1 MQLEGQTPASGRLRR
16 TLRFLLIAVFADLA
30 LFVAI
35 VYAHA
40 VTSAPGLVPMAAIS
54 AAILLVLSLGA
65 LGAGLAYSWRA
76 YPQHRQA
83 IVFVAAMTLVVLIAH
98 SYVINTPPASDQ
110 RAPVTGA
117 IGAHLVSSDVG
128 DGSTPLLTVDSSI
141 AGQNLTVV
149 ATASGSQAIADLVLN
164 APNAVSGPGFGNRAT
179 FASPLESGESVT
191 GTWLVSGQ
199 ASNLSVSYQSLN
211 CYSTS
216 SLEYGCIM
224 DEIFYVPEGMALLNG
239 QQCSTG
245 VNAPP
250 DCHLEHPP
258 LVPALL
264 AAGMAVFGQFSAV
277 GWRFA
282 PALLGTFS
290 IPLLFGLAWKISG
303 SKRIAYLSAILL
315 AVDVMFFSQSG
326 GALLDAPEV
335 FFGLA
340 AFFAYFAGL
349 KVWKFDKYVISGA
362 ILGLAG
368 LAKETA
374 IFMALALL
382 TYILVFEDEKIRH
395 RSFAVLKVA
404 AVVAAVFIV
413 GLQAYDSVL
422 VSPSLPGTTSCPMN
436 GNTFVQQIGYML
448 CYGASLNAGCPWAC
462 GWKDNNLGTYITPFN
477 WVTYYSPI
485 AYLRT
490 VVSVCPNSVNG
501 VCQGGEYSYVSV
513 AYYGVTNFLE
523 TWTIYVWIPL
533 VGYALYRHSRQKQ
546 PTLEVF
552 GLESPGT
559 TTPRLPLEG
568 ELRFAAFTLV
578 FFLWSYLP
586 YVALFFAD
594 RVTYPFYFLPAVP
607 AMAMGTTYW
616 LTRNWF
622 PKWLIYVYV
631 ATAFVFFF
639 IYFPYKGFLPDWLR
653 VLIGH

>member
-1 MQLEGQTPASGRLRR
+1 MQQEVLPSASRGLRR
-16 TLRFLLIAVFADLA
+16 ILRFLIIAVFADLA
-30 LFVAI
+30 LFVVI

-40 VTSAPGLVPMAAIS
+40 ASSASGLVPLAVVS

-65 LGAGLAYSWRA
+65 LGVGLAYSWRA
-76 YPQHRQA
+76 YPQHRRA
-83 IVFVAAMTLVVLIAH
+83 IVFVAAITLVVLLAH
-98 SYVINTPPASDQ
+98 AYIINTPPAGDQ

-117 IGAHLVSSDVG
+117 IGAHLVSTDQG
-128 DGSTPLLTVDSSI
+128 DGNTPLLTVDSSM

-149 ATASGSQAIADLVLN
+149 VTASGSDPIAGLVLIT
-164 APNAVSGPGFGNRAT
+164 PGAVTGQGFADRGT
-179 FASPLESGESVT
+179 FASPLQPGESVT
-191 GTWLVSGQ
+191 GTWLLNGQ
-199 ASNLSVSYQSLN
+199 ASNLSVGYQSLN

-245 VNAPP
+245 VNAPT

-290 IPLLFGLAWKISG
+290 IPLLFGIAWKISG
-303 SKRIAYLSAILL
+303 SKKIAYLSAILL

-326 GALLDAPEV
+326 AALLDVPEV

-362 ILGLAG
+362 LLGLAG

-374 IFMALALL
+374 IFLALALL
-382 TYILVFEDEKIRH
+382 TYILIFEDEKIRH
-395 RSFAVLKVA
+395 RTFAVLKVA
-404 AVVAAVFIV
+404 AVVAVVFIV
-413 GLQAYDSVL
+413 GLQAYDSIL

-436 GNTFVQQIGYML
+436 GHTFVQQIGYML

-462 GWKDNNLGTYITPFN
+462 GWKDNNLGTYISPFN
-477 WVTYYSPI
+477 WVTYYSPV

-533 VGYALYRHSRQKQ
+533 VGYALYRFFRQKQ
-546 PTLEVF
+546 PTLEAF
-552 GLESPGT
+552 GLESAVSTSPS
-559 TTPRLPLEG
+559 LEG
-568 ELRFAAFTLV
+568 ETRFAAFALV
-578 FFLWSYLP
+578 LFLWSYVP
-586 YVALFFAD
+586 YIALFFAD

-622 PKWLIYVYV
+622 PRWLVYIYV
-631 ATAFVFFF
+631 ATTFVFFF

>member
-1 MQLEGQTPASGRLRR
+1 MQQEDQPSASRGLRR
-16 TLRFLLIAVFADLA
+16 ILRYLLFAVFGDLA

-40 VTSAPGLVPMAAIS
+40 VGSAPSLLLPATVS
-54 AAILLVLSLGA
+54 AAALLVLSLGA
-65 LGAGLAYSWRA
+65 LGVGLLYSWRA
-76 YPQHRQA
+76 YPKHRRA
-83 IVFVAAMTLVVLIAH
+83 IIFVAAITLVVLLSHAYI
-98 SYVINTPPASDQ
+98 INTPPASDQ
-110 RAPVTGA
+110 RAPVTGP
-117 IGAHLVSSDVG
+117 IGTHLVSTDVG
-128 DGSTPLLTVDSSI
+128 DGNTPLLTVDSSMS
-141 AGQNLTVV
+141 GQNLTVV
-149 ATASGSQAIADLVLN
+149 ATASGSAAIAGLVLN
-164 APNAVSGPGFGNRAT
+164 VPTGVSGPGFSSDGT
-179 FASPLESGESVT
+179 FASPLQPGSSVT

-199 ASNLSVSYQSLN
+199 ASNLSLSYQSLN

-216 SLEYGCIM
+216 NVEYGCIM

-245 VNAPP
+245 VNAPT

-258 LVPALL
+258 LGPALT

-290 IPLLFGLAWKISG
+290 VPLLFGIAWKLSG
-303 SKRIAYLSAILL
+303 SKKIAYLSAILL

-326 GALLDAPEV
+326 AALLDVPEV

-349 KVWKFDKYVISGA
+349 RVWKFDKYVVSGTL
-362 ILGLAG
+362 LGLAG

-374 IFMALALL
+374 IFLALALL

-395 RSFAVLKVA
+395 RTVAVLKVA
-404 AVVAAVFIV
+404 AVVALVFVV
-413 GLQAYDSVL
+413 GLQGYDSVL

-448 CYGASLNAGCPWAC
+448 CYGSSLSAGCPWAC
-462 GWKDNNLGTYITPFN
+462 GWKDNNLGNYITPFS
-477 WVTYYSPI
+477 WVTYYSPV

-501 VCQGGEYSYVSV
+501 VCQGGAYSYVSV

-523 TWTIYVWIPL
+523 TWTVYVWIPL
-533 VGYALYRHSRQKQ
+533 VGYALYRFFRQKQ

-552 GLESPGT
+552 GFENAGSSPV
-559 TTPRLPLEG
+559 PLSG
-568 ELRFAAFTLV
+568 ELRFAAFALV
-578 FFLWSYLP
+578 LFLWSYVP
-586 YVALFFAD
+586 YVVLFLAG

-616 LTRNWF
+616 LTRTWF
-622 PKWLIYVYV
+622 PRWLVYVYV
-631 ATAFVFFF
+631 AMAFVFFF
-639 IYFPYKGFLPDWLR
+639 IYFPFKGFLPDWLR